1 MIAPRGI
8 TGVTQDVTT
17 EDRLCILVNLVARLG
32 VLWHEHAV
40 VIREEDPR
48 GSCALINAAD
58 ELTTLV
64 EKYFGDVLHCERSK
78 MLRTLAELIA
88 HRLSGHAQ
96 DQWKRQVDQLVDD
109 LVDEIER
116 AS

>member
-1 MIAPRGI
+1 MKRVIMIAPRGI
-8 TGVTQDVTT
+8 TGVTQEVTT

-64 EKYFGDVLHCERSK
+64 EKYFGDVFHMPVWPEAFVPS
-78 MLRTLAELIA
+78 
-88 HRLSGHAQ
+88 RLGYSALLFVQ
-96 DQWKRQVDQLVDD
+96 CPL
-109 LVDEIER
+109 L
-116 AS
+116 S